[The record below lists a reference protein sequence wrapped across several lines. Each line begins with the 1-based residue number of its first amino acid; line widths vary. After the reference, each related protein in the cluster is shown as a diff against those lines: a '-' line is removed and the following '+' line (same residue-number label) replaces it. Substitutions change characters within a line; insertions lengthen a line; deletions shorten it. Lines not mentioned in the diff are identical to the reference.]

1 MSHIQEIRSWRVP
14 TSMAP
19 VYGRLLAAMGSEE
32 FGSTVRDAVL
42 STTSGAQRIY
52 LFEASGRESSH
63 LQYYHGEAGLTDLL
77 PAYRQSY
84 HRIDPICDAYQA
96 APRLGDVALLRL
108 RPRDIASQGFRHRFF
123 DDAGIVERVSIMQR
137 GEEGW
142 RVLNVARHGRDGCFS
157 DDELDRLIGL
167 ACLTL
172 PMLPLNRAH
181 ATPAGQ
187 LTVDQLD
194 QRFAV
199 RFAALTP
206 RERQVCARAVIG
218 MTVEATAIDL
228 GIAKTSVL
236 TYRQRAYQRL
246 QISSPYELCSLVT
259 H

>member
-1 MSHIQEIRSWRVP
+1 MSQIQEIKSWRVP

-19 VYGRLLAAMGSEE
+19 VYGRLLSAIGSEE
-32 FGSTVRDAVL
+32 FGATVRDAVL
-42 STTSGAQRIY
+42 TATSGAHRIY
-52 LFEASGRESSH
+52 LFEASGRENSH
-63 LQYYHGEAGLTDLL
+63 LQYYHGEAGLPDLL
-77 PAYRQSY
+77 PAYRKSY

-142 RVLNVARHGRDGCFS
+142 RVLNVARHCCDGYFS
-157 DDELDRLIGL
+157 QDELDRLIGL

-172 PMLPLNRAH
+172 PMLPLNRMH
-181 ATPAGQ
+181 AAPTAQ
-187 LTVDQLD
+187 LTVDQLE
-194 QRFAV
+194 QRFAI
-199 RFAALTP
+199 RFGSLTP

-218 MTVEATAIDL
+218 MTVEATSLDL

-236 TYRQRAYQRL
+236 TYRQRAYSRL
-246 QISSPYELCSLVT
+246 QICSPYELCSLVT

>member
-1 MSHIQEIRSWRVP
+1 MPHIQEIKGWRVP
-14 TSMAP
+14 TSMMP
-19 VYGRLLAAMGSEE
+19 FYGQLLAAIGFEE
-32 FGSTVRDAVL
+32 FGSKVRDAVL
-42 STTSGAQRIY
+42 ATTSGAQRVY
-52 LFEASGRESSH
+52 LFEASGRENSH
-63 LQYYHGEAGLTDLL
+63 LQYYHGEPGLIDLL
-77 PAYRQSY
+77 PAYRKFY

-96 APRLGDVALLRL
+96 APRLGDVAVLRL
-108 RPRDIASQGFRHRFF
+108 KPRDIASRGFRHRFF

-137 GEEGW
+137 GEEAW
-142 RVLNVARHGRDGCFS
+142 RVLNVARDRRDGCFS
-157 DDELDRLIGL
+157 NEELDRLIGL

-181 ATPAGQ
+181 ALPAGQ
-187 LTVDQLD
+187 LTVDQLE

-199 RFAALTP
+199 RFASLTA

-218 MTVEATAIDL
+218 MTVEATALDL

-246 QISSPYELCSLVT
+246 QISSPYELGSLVT